1 MQEELI
7 QQLLAAQEVSENAA
21 AAAAVQ
27 YAAAVPAEPRTPQP
41 AAGVADT
48 FDDGSFDDGVESS
61 LLERHRQ
68 AAGDEEMARVLQ
80 RMEMGNAADDE
91 RDPEM
96 EDPVWGKLVVEQVGG
111 PRPHQVLCFAFCPC
125 LVGPTLRWERRTMLG
140 GLSVPVLL
148 CDSGKSAVIRR
159 LMKTWAVGFGAVQV
173 AMLLQA
179 LTVGG
184 GGLAPTSVNPM
195 LGPWPSVLVIQ
206 GAKVASLIVY
216 RHQYWRL
223 MTPLLL
229 HAGLIHLVVNLGIQ
243 LRIERGIV
251 AYSEPAAIT
260 VGSSGA
266 LCGLMGAWLAEIVLR
281 WGSAQQP
288 GGGDMAQRMTSLVIC
303 SVNIAVTLG
312 FSFVPYIDWAA
323 HVGGLVGGLLVGS
336 ALFCVTARARRAA
349 WGVLGAVV
357 VGGMGQWQGQP
368 RLHMVCLDE

>member
-1 MQEELI
+1 MMPPADSDVAGRELESLRQRVRQQEELI

-41 AAGVADT
+41 AAGVADA

-68 AAGDEEMARVLQ
+68 SAGDEEMARVLQ

-96 EDPVWGKLVVEQVGG
+96 EDPVWGKLVVEQAGG

-125 LVGPTLRWERRTMLG
+125 LVGPTLRWERRTMLW
-140 GLSVPVLL
+140 GLSVPVPL
-148 CDSGKSAVIRR
+148 CDSVKSAVIRR

-206 GAKVASLIVY
+206 VTLLCQCCSL
-216 RHQYWRL
+216 
-223 MTPLLL
+223 PP
-229 HAGLIHLVVNLGIQ
+229 
-243 LRIERGIV
+243 RI
-251 AYSEPAAIT
+251 
-260 VGSSGA
+260 
-266 LCGLMGAWLAEIVLR
+266 M
-281 WGSAQQP
+281 AQQ
-288 GGGDMAQRMTSLVIC
+288 C
-303 SVNIAVTLG
+303 
-312 FSFVPYIDWAA
+312 
-323 HVGGLVGGLLVGS
+323 
-336 ALFCVTARARRAA
+336 C
-349 WGVLGAVV
+349 
-357 VGGMGQWQGQP
+357 
-368 RLHMVCLDE
+368 